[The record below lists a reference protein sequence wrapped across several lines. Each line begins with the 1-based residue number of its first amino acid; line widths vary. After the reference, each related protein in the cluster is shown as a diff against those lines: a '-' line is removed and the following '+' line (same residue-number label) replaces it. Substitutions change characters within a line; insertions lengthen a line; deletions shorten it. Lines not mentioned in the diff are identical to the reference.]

1 MIESSG
7 AMKYVKIYEIWND
20 IQMLHQNGNMLK
32 VSVTVYIN
40 WVENSAHEKKS
51 MKSVGL
57 HKVTMK
63 IVNLKLSHVAV
74 Q

>member
-1 MIESSG
+1 
-7 AMKYVKIYEIWND
+7 
-20 IQMLHQNGNMLK
+20 MLHQNGNMLK

-40 WVENSAHEKKS
+40 WVGNSFHEKKS